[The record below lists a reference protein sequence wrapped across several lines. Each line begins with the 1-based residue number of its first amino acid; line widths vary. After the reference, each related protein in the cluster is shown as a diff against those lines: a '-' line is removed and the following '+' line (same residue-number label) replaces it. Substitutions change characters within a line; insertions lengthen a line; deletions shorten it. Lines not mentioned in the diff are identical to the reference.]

1 LYNEIRAGKSGSQE
15 TSGTAV
21 LPAGR
26 KYYYLYVFGTY
37 WRGNKDLSSRGLN
50 MEMSGNTGT
59 PLARLVLFMVCLSI
73 AGGSISAVLFF
84 AGQSQQD
91 TLQAPENSIF
101 STDCNNGRDACYAF
115 CNAQGSPV
123 AINKCRRWCS
133 SHC

>member
-1 LYNEIRAGKSGSQE
+1 
-15 TSGTAV
+15 
-21 LPAGR
+21 
-26 KYYYLYVFGTY
+26 
-37 WRGNKDLSSRGLN
+37 

-73 AGGSISAVLFF
+73 AGSCVASVQYYA

-91 TLQAPENSIF
+91 TLQPPENSIF
-101 STDCNNGRDACYAF
+101 PTDCNTGKDACFAF